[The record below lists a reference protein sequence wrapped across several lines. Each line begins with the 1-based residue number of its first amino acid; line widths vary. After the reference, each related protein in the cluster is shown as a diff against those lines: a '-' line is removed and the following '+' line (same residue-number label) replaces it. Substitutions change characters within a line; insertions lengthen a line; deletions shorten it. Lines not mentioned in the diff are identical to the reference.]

1 VITQAGLADTWAEE
15 HKNALVA
22 GFASGYSEFIFI
34 AVDALLF
41 YVGALMVDAG
51 TVDFKVCNFLVHS
64 EWKQLRVVMLGFGTG
79 RCLNEGPIP
88 NTRVERVALGT
99 GYTRVEGNRRASRNG
114 RVSNPPPEIHCDS
127 QPFHRC
133 TLVISLP
140 SEPQRE
146 GQRWH

>member
-51 TVDFKVCNFLVHS
+51 TVDFKVCDFLLPPAQRM
-64 EWKQLRVVMLGFGTG
+64 ET
-79 RCLNEGPIP
+79 
-88 NTRVERVALGT
+88 A
-99 GYTRVEGNRRASRNG
+99 ASRNA
-114 RVSNPPPEIHCDS
+114 RV
-127 QPFHRC
+127 
-133 TLVISLP
+133 
-140 SEPQRE
+140 
-146 GQRWH
+146 WHGAAETGA